1 MMMMMVVVAT
11 MTRSSSGI
19 HRAVSV
25 WCVCCSLPY
34 KPSAHT
40 SELDAALFR
49 LRISQKSKVLFFVR
63 QIRRAL
69 SELQPQS
76 VFSINQ
82 FVRLV
87 LQPRPP
93 HVILFSW

>member
-34 KPSAHT
+34 KPSA

-49 LRISQKSKVLFFVR
+49 LRISQKSKVLVFVR

-82 FVRLV
+82 FVRL
-87 LQPRPP
+87 
-93 HVILFSW
+93 FSSRALLT